1 MTLSISSNK
10 IGICASL
17 WEIFGVIGGLFNSE
31 GK

>member
-10 IGICASL
+10 IGIYAFL
-17 WEIFGVIGGLFNSE
+17 WEIFDVLGGLFNSE